1 MYENENNVY
10 DMGLAGIDS
19 YETTGAPVSWNDE
32 VEPLFGQGDFIEEL
46 GYIGD
51 ASNVEIIMED
61 DDFDGDEYIT
71 PMLEFAPMD
80 YQMIKNNGGIPLV
93 GMEAISD
100 LGDLYEYVPVPTLDG
115 RLRRAFKRLR
125 KRVRRRFVKI
135 GRGIKRAI
143 KKTRFGRAIIRLGKK
158 IVSVSKRIIKKIAPI
173 VGKWCTR
180 LAPLAAM
187 IPGFGPAI
195 SGVMLAVG
203 TAATLIHKYGGKVVD
218 IIGTIK
224 KGDTKGLAMGAIKG
238 ITPANKK
245 RLARDLVAEAKKI
258 SKMPKSVVDS
268 INKKLRKIDPK
279 KVSFSRVRVLSK
291 AQLAQLAKIGRGR
304 GRAAGRAG
312 AIASLRRKYR
322 SAARKARMPVDKY
335 IARIKAQASSKTVT
349 QALDKIAAAR
359 RKATS
364 KARSRGRARARARSM
379 AMARSRARLATT
391 RRTSR
396 RRVIARP
403 RRRPV
408 SKTLSTAQI
417 KKLVAQQ
424 VQLAFKHAAYMRSK
438 PATART
444 RRRPALRRVA

>member
-10 DMGLAGIDS
+10 DMGLAGVDS

-32 VEPLFGQGDFIEEL
+32 VEPMFGQGDFIDEL

-158 IVSVSKRIIKKIAPI
+158 IVTVSKRIIKKIAPI

-245 RLARDLVAEAKKI
+245 RLARDLVSEAKKI

-312 AIASLRRKYR
+312 AIAHLRRKYR
-322 SAARKARMPVDKY
+322 SAARKARMPLDKY
-335 IARIKAQASSKTVT
+335 IARIKARESTKTVT
-349 QALDKIAAAR
+349 QALNKMTAAR
-359 RKATS
+359 RKVTS
-364 KARSRGRARARARSM
+364 KARARARARSM
-379 AMARSRARLATT
+379 ASARARSRLATT

-396 RRVIARP
+396 RRVVARP

-417 KKLVAQQ
+417 KKLIAQQ
-424 VQLAFKHAAYMRSK
+424 VQLAFKHAAYLRSK
-438 PATART
+438 PVTART